1 MGRGVNGSVALITG
15 ASSGIGEALAREY
28 ARRGASV
35 VATARRMERLSRLV
49 VELGE
54 RVLPVRADVTAD
66 GDLERAVAEGLERF
80 GRLDVAVANA
90 GFGVAGP
97 LETLTLEDIR
107 RQLETNVFGV
117 LRTFYAALPALNESR
132 GTFAV
137 VSSVMGH
144 LATPGNIPYSMSKFA
159 VRAMAEGL
167 RGELRATGVGVVLV
181 SPGFVESDIR
191 RTDNQGVVHEHAR
204 DAVPGWLRMPSE
216 VAARKIVGAI
226 TRRQRELILTAHGKL
241 GVFMAR
247 HLPRTTAFVV
257 ARRQRVRPVR
267 PSRKP

>member
-1 MGRGVNGSVALITG
+1 MERSVAESVVLITG
-15 ASSGIGEALAREY
+15 ASSGIGAALAREY

-35 VATARRMERLSRLV
+35 VATARRLERLSRLAEEV
-49 VELGE
+49 GG
-54 RVLPVRADVTAD
+54 RVLPVRADVTVD
-66 GDLERAVAEGLERF
+66 GDLEAAVGKGIERF

-97 LETLTLEDIR
+97 LEALTLDDVR

-117 LRTFYAALPALNESR
+117 LRTFYAALAALKASH
-132 GTFAV
+132 GAFVV

-159 VRAMAEGL
+159 LRALAEGL
-167 RGELRATGVGVVLV
+167 RGELRPHGVAVVLV
-181 SPGFVESDIR
+181 SPGFVDSDIR

-204 DAVPGWLRMPSE
+204 DAVPAWLRMPTD
-216 VAARKIVGAI
+216 VAARKIVRAVA
-226 TRRQRELILTAHGKL
+226 RRRREVILTFHGKL

-247 HLPRTTAFVV
+247 HLPRTTAFLA
-257 ARRQRVRPVR
+257 ARSGSVRRAR
-267 PSRKP
+267 PSRPR